1 MKPKPLPPIKYL
13 QEMFIIDLTS
23 PSGLCWSKAPSS
35 WIKAGTNAGS
45 KRTGDH
51 YWRIRWRYQGHDVE
65 YLAHRILY
73 ALQTQIDPGEM
84 FIDHVDNDKD
94 NTKPLRLV
102 TKLQNA
108 HNRNGRKNTSSKY
121 TGVYF
126 IKTTNKWRATI
137 RINKCFKHLGV
148 FLTEEEAAFA
158 YNKEASLQFG
168 EFARLNQI
176 PSLFN

>member
-1 MKPKPLPPIKYL
+1 MKPKPLPPIEYL
-13 QEMFIIDLTS
+13 EEMFSVDLTS
-23 PSGLCWSKAPSS
+23 PSGLRWLRAPSA
-35 WIKAGTNAGS
+35 WIKTGTAAGS
-45 KRTGDH
+45 KRTNDH
-51 YWRIRWRYQGHDVE
+51 YWRIRWRYQGCNVE

-73 ALQTQIDPGEM
+73 ALQTKTDPGEM
-84 FIDHVDNDKD
+84 YIDHIDNDKD

-102 TKLQNA
+102 TKLQNS
-108 HNRNGRKNTSSKY
+108 HNRNGRINTSSKY
-121 TGVYF
+121 KGVSF

-137 RINKCFKHLGV
+137 RIDKCFKHLGV

-176 PSLFN
+176 LSTSN

>member
-1 MKPKPLPPIKYL
+1 MKPNSLPPITYL
-13 QEMFIIDLTS
+13 QEMFKLDLTS
-23 PSGLCWSKAPSS
+23 PSGLRWLKAPSS
-35 WIKAGTNAGS
+35 WTKAETIAGVQ
-45 KRTGDH
+45 RTKDH
-51 YWRIRWRYQGHDVE
+51 YWRVRWRYQGQNLD
-65 YLAHRILY
+65 YMAHRIVY
-73 ALQTQIDPGEM
+73 ALQTKSDPGEL

-121 TGVYF
+121 KGVSF